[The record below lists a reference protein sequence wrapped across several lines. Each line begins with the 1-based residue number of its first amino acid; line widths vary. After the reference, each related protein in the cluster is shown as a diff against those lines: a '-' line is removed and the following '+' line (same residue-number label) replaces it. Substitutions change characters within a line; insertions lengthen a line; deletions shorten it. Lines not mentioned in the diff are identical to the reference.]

1 MAIIIIDGVD
11 LPAPSSMSIPLA
23 DLDSP
28 DTTRNELGILQ
39 RDRIRQGVHKVEL
52 SWNVLTSGEV
62 TTILNAIE
70 PDKFNVTFPTP
81 FGNVTK
87 EMYCGD
93 RKLEAVLY
101 RNGQNPLWSLSFN
114 LIEY

>member
-1 MAIIIIDGVD
+1 MAIITIDGVD
-11 LPAPSSMSIPLA
+11 LPAPSSMSIPMS

-39 RDRIRQGVHKVEL
+39 RDRIRSNVYKVEF
-52 SWNVLTSGEV
+52 SWNVLTNSEV
-62 TTILNAIE
+62 STILNAIE
-70 PDKFNVTFPTP
+70 PDKFTVTFPTP
-81 FGNVTK
+81 YGNVTK

-101 RNGQNPLWSLSFN
+101 RNGNNPLWSLSFN
-114 LIEY
+114 VIEY